1 VSVHGANRLGTNSLL
16 DLVVF
21 GRRAGDDA
29 ARYVA
34 DAASPSVPAGVEG
47 PALEQLNAIL
57 GRTTGDNAGEIRK
70 ELQDGMFDLAFVV
83 RSEESLSKMQQILG
97 GLRERYDRV
106 AITDKGAIYN
116 TDLMETVEL
125 GYLLDCAD
133 ALVAAALERTESRGG
148 HYREDHPLRDDA
160 NWLKHTLAYRE
171 ADGSIRME
179 FKPVKMGPYIPM
191 ERKY

>member
-1 VSVHGANRLGTNSLL
+1 
-16 DLVVF
+16 
-21 GRRAGDDA
+21 
-29 ARYVA
+29 
-34 DAASPSVPAGVEG
+34 
-47 PALEQLNAIL
+47 LNAIL

-70 ELQDGMFDLAFVV
+70 ELQDSMFDLAFVV
-83 RSEESLSKMQQILG
+83 RSEESLTKMQQILG
-97 GLRERYDRV
+97 GLRDRYERV

-133 ALVAAALERTESRGG
+133 ALVGAALVRTESRGG

-179 FKPVKMGPYIPM
+179 YKPVKMGPYIPM

>member
-1 VSVHGANRLGTNSLL
+1 
-16 DLVVF
+16 
-21 GRRAGDDA
+21 
-29 ARYVA
+29 
-34 DAASPSVPAGVEG
+34 
-47 PALEQLNAIL
+47 LNAIL

-97 GLRERYDRV
+97 GVRERYDRV

-116 TDLMETVEL
+116 TDLMATVEL
-125 GYLLDCAD
+125 GCLLDCAD

-191 ERKY
+191 ERKAGWGRGGRVW